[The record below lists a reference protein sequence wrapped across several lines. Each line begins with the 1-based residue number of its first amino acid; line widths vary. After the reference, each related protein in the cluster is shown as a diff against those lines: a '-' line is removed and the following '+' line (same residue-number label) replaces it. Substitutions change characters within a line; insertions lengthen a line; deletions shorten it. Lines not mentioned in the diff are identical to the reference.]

1 MAESSFDIG
10 CKVDL
15 QELNNAID
23 LARKEIAN
31 RFDFKGAT
39 AEIKL
44 EKNEILALEA
54 SDEMRMKQMIDVLQ
68 TKMLKRG
75 LNLKAFG
82 FDAEFE
88 TNVSGV
94 FKTRIPVQ
102 NGLTQDQAKKINKMI
117 KDSKIKV
124 QSRINGDSLRVS
136 SKSKDD
142 LQRVQK
148 MLRDA
153 DLDFAVAFDNYR

>member
-23 LARKEIAN
+23 LTRKEIDN
-31 RFDFKGAT
+31 RFDFKGAK

-82 FDAEFE
+82 FGAEFE

-102 NGLTQDQAKKINKMI
+102 SGLTQDQTKKINKMI

-148 MLRDA
+148 LLRDA
-153 DLDFAVAFDNYR
+153 DLDFAVVFDNYR